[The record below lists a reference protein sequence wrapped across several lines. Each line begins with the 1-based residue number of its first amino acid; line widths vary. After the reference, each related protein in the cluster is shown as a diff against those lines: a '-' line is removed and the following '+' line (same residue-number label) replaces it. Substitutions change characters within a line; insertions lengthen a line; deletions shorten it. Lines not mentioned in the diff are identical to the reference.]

1 MQASNS
7 EIAERI
13 SDPFQLCEWLPSS
26 SSPQV
31 PRVAGPVSPELVDH
45 YLNAAQGSSTSQE
58 RRNSLK
64 HRLRVPTRLG
74 RVFANIF
81 IPYCT
86 VTFLPVPVFA
96 ATPNRVTS
104 IFEPLSTPAQAIY
117 EISLLVLAICAAIF
131 LVVAGML
138 AYTIIRFRRR
148 PGDEGREPPQ
158 VYGSNQIELAW
169 TVVPILIVFVLILAT
184 ARAIYDVQGA
194 IPPADAIN
202 VTVVG
207 HQWWWKIHYPK
218 LGIVTANE
226 LHVPVSESS
235 KRQPT
240 FLKLESADVAHSF
253 WVPQLAGKTDLIPNR
268 ENRMWIEPT
277 QPGTYIGN
285 CAEYCGLQHARML
298 LRVIAHAPADF
309 ETWVAAQQMPPVE
322 DAQTQAGHN
331 VFFSTSCINCHAIR
345 ETKANGKFGPDLTHL
360 MSRQTLGAGVI
371 ANTEENLRA
380 WVRDPQHIKPG
391 ALMPNMQLTNDELDQ
406 VVAYLLTLK

>member
-1 MQASNS
+1 
-7 EIAERI
+7 
-13 SDPFQLCEWLPSS
+13 
-26 SSPQV
+26 
-31 PRVAGPVSPELVDH
+31 
-45 YLNAAQGSSTSQE
+45 
-58 RRNSLK
+58 LK
-64 HRLRVPTRLG
+64 HRLRVPTDLA
-74 RVFANIF
+74 RVFAKAF

-86 VTFLPVPVFA
+86 VTFLAPPAFA

-131 LVVAGML
+131 LIVAGTL
-138 AYTIIRFRRR
+138 VYTIIRFRRR

-158 VYGSNQIELAW
+158 VYGANQIELAW

-184 ARAIYDVQGA
+184 ARTIYDVQGA
-194 IPPADAIN
+194 IPPADALN

-207 HQWWWKIHYPK
+207 HQWWWEIHYPK

-226 LHVPVSESS
+226 LHVPVGESS
-235 KRQPT
+235 QRRPT
-240 FLKLESADVAHSF
+240 FLRLESADVAHSF

-268 ENRMWIEPT
+268 ENRMWIEPI
-277 QPGTYIGN
+277 QPGIYVGN

-309 ETWVAAQQMPPVE
+309 EKWVEAQREPPVDNAE
-322 DAQTQAGHN
+322 VRAGRE
-331 VFFSTSCINCHAIR
+331 VFFATSCVNCHAIR
-345 ETKANGKFGPDLTHL
+345 ETNAAGKFGPDLTHL
-360 MSRQTLGAGVI
+360 MSRQTLGSGVI
-371 ANTEENLRA
+371 TNTQENLRA

-391 ALMPNMQLTNDELDQ
+391 ALMPNMQLTDDELDQ